1 MVAAVCRLRCRS
13 VQEGLLLVALAVVE
27 VVIFEVMIRL
37 DIVGVERA
45 AGTLFILLVL
55 NFGFVRVLRRRR

>member
-1 MVAAVCRLRCRS
+1 M
-13 VQEGLLLVALAVVE
+13 QEGLLLVALAVVE